1 MRNWLLT
8 VVLLSGYVVVG
19 TGFYAPP
26 QQNARFGGARMVL
39 KEVGSLGGGG
49 GGERSSASSSTSGGR
64 SAPESLPGY
73 VKPGVVEFTE
83 DMSNEWE
90 LDCYSRPV
98 MGEDGKKLWEVLI
111 TDSTGSFR
119 YLKTLS
125 SNLVNSRNLR
135 KVVEE
140 VMEEAP
146 VRPTSIRFFRNQMF
160 NMINIALSTL
170 DVEVKPSRRTH
181 NLFMW
186 LEEREK
192 FIYPT
197 MSGYNPQL
205 RQQTILDYD
214 VTQPDRLPDVLKAES
229 YAFVALP
236 AEVFWNGEVNADN
249 INRGRLCPLGG
260 MPKTGWVHGITLFSK
275 RAEAVAAWMNGLEI
289 AHLRGDLLT
298 RELMLNT
305 DISTQFVVAPLLDA
319 QKKEAQIFEKGK
331 TAANGY
337 HFLSVQ
343 ASPEAEDVQ
352 GFWLL
357 RQFEPTL

>member
-1 MRNWLLT
+1 MVIKALT
-8 VVLLSGYVVVG
+8 VLCFMLIARAFRQPAARWQQSGRHAAGLL
-19 TGFYAPP
+19 
-26 QQNARFGGARMVL
+26 RLGATEQ
-39 KEVGSLGGGG
+39 EVSSPTQPKN
-49 GGERSSASSSTSGGR
+49 GELVF
-64 SAPESLPGY
+64 PD
-73 VKPGVVEFTE
+73 
-83 DMSNEWE
+83 DMSAEWE

-98 MGEDGKKLWEVLI
+98 MGDDNKKLWEVLL
-111 TDSTGSFR
+111 TDSKGSFR

-160 NMINIALSTL
+160 NMITIALSTL

-186 LEEREK
+186 LDEREK
-192 FIYPT
+192 SVYPK
-197 MSGYNPQL
+197 MPGYNPQL

-214 VTQPDRLPDVLKAES
+214 VSQPDRLPDVLKAQS

-236 AEVFWNGEVNADN
+236 AEVFWNKEVNEDN
-249 INRGRLCPLGG
+249 INRGRLCPIRE
-260 MPKTGWVHGITLFSK
+260 MPKAGWIHGITLFSK

-289 AHLRGDLLT
+289 AHLRADLLT

-305 DISTQFVVAPLLDA
+305 DISTQFIVAPLLEP

-331 TAANGY
+331 ADAKGY

-343 ASPEAEDVQ
+343 ESPESEEVT

-357 RQFEPTL
+357 RQFDVAG

>member
-1 MRNWLLT
+1 MSIPTQPKN
-8 VVLLSGYVVVG
+8 
-19 TGFYAPP
+19 
-26 QQNARFGGARMVL
+26 
-39 KEVGSLGGGG
+39 
-49 GGERSSASSSTSGGR
+49 GELVF
-64 SAPESLPGY
+64 PD
-73 VKPGVVEFTE
+73 
-83 DMSNEWE
+83 DMSSEWE

-98 MGEDGKKLWEVLI
+98 MGDDNKKLWEVLL
-111 TDSTGSFR
+111 TDSKGSFR

-160 NMINIALSTL
+160 NMITIALSTL

-186 LEEREK
+186 LDEREK
-192 FIYPT
+192 SVYPK
-197 MSGYNPQL
+197 MPGYNPQL

-214 VTQPDRLPDVLKAES
+214 VSQPDRLPDVLKAQS

-236 AEVFWNGEVNADN
+236 AEVFWNKEVNEDN
-249 INRGRLCPLGG
+249 INRGRLCPIRE
-260 MPKTGWVHGITLFSK
+260 MPKAGWIHGITLFSK

-289 AHLRGDLLT
+289 AHLRADLLT

-305 DISTQFVVAPLLDA
+305 DISTQFVVAPLLEP

-331 TAANGY
+331 ADAKGY

-343 ASPEAEDVQ
+343 ESPDSEEVT

-357 RQFEPTL
+357 RQFDVAG

>member
-1 MRNWLLT
+1 MLAACEYLVFLLFL
-8 VVLLSGYVVVG
+8 VFAVSLSFKSSIFHSHNAQLS
-19 TGFYAPP
+19 TKCPLSFEARKAPSM
-26 QQNARFGGARMVL
+26 MV
-39 KEVGSLGGGG
+39 E
-49 GGERSSASSSTSGGR
+49 SS
-64 SAPESLPGY
+64 PDMGY
-73 VKPGVVEFTE
+73 VKPGELIFPS
-83 DMSNEWE
+83 DLSDEWE

-98 MGEDGKKLWEVLI
+98 LAEDGKKLWEVLI
-111 TDSTGSFR
+111 TDRLGSFR

-135 KVVEE
+135 KVVEDIIE
-140 VMEEAP
+140 QSPIKPKTV
-146 VRPTSIRFFRNQMF
+146 RFFRNQMY
-160 NMINIALSTL
+160 NMITIALSTL
-170 DVEVKPSRRTH
+170 DVDVKPSRCTH

-186 LEEREK
+186 LQERET
-192 FIYPT
+192 FIYPR

-236 AEVFWNGEVNADN
+236 AEVFWDGQVNADN
-249 INRGRLCPLGG
+249 INMGRLCPIKD

-275 RAEAVAAWMNGLEI
+275 RASSVAAWMNGLEI
-289 AHLRGDLLT
+289 ASLRADLLT

-305 DISTQFVVAPLLDA
+305 DISKQFIIAPLMDP
-319 QKKEAQIFEKGK
+319 QKREAQIFEKGK
-331 TAANGY
+331 TECVGY

-343 ASPEAEDVQ
+343 SSPDVDEVE

-357 RQFEPTL
+357 RQFGDSL